1 MNARR
6 FVALGLAFLGCMAAV
21 PAAAAATPGSAIARW
36 ALFEGAL
43 THPAPPADALRGVEL
58 RTEFTAPDGQVT
70 RFWGYYDGG
79 ATWRFRF
86 SPDQVGRWRYA
97 ARFSDDAAEVSGE
110 FACTTSDLPGPLT
123 RWRENPTWFA
133 TAAGGPVV
141 VRSFHV
147 GDRFFAE
154 NLEAGTR
161 TRFLDWAQAQGYNL
175 LSIASHYLNRN
186 APGRGQGWRT
196 PRLWDAGTRSVQPGE
211 YAKAEAIL
219 DELGARHFYVHPFA
233 GFIGR
238 HSEFPVDPADQ
249 ELYVRYTLARFAPYW
264 NVLLNVAG
272 PEPLWKPEGY
282 ENRMSFAEV
291 NRIGEMIQR
300 LDPFGRLLSVH
311 NASGDDPFRFSSWA
325 SYSTLQGGPAEK
337 GDDLPALHN
346 FLFRNHTGDRPIY
359 AHEVLWPGNS
369 LHARADGRPAAAQG
383 ARDALRGRRHQLRR
397 HERRLLHGLQRH
409 PRPRRAPP
417 REARG
422 REIRLG
428 LLREG
433 PLRPPAADVGRGEE
447 GRVPG
452 GRRPRVL
459 GLPGAGRGHGARLRA
474 TRRLARRMAVP
485 GGPRRA
491 RSRAGRGTE
500 VLCRTGRFHQRRRP
514 APVARMIGGFPM
526 RLPRLAALILA
537 SATSPAPPT
546 RPPRR
551 PAP

>member
-1 MNARR
+1 MIARR
-6 FVALGLAFLGCMAAV
+6 TPPTPLALGLALLGGMAVV

-36 ALFEGAL
+36 ALFEGTL

-58 RTEFTAPDGQVT
+58 RTEFTAPDGQVA
-70 RFWGYYDGG
+70 RFWGYHDGG

-175 LSIASHYLNRN
+175 LSIGSHYLNRN

-196 PRLWDAGTRSVQPGE
+196 PRLWDAGTRSVRPGE

-219 DELGARHFYVHPFA
+219 DELGTRHFYVHPFA

-291 NRIGEMIQR
+291 NRIGQMIHR

-359 AHEVLWPGNS
+359 AHEVLWPGNH
-369 LHARADGRPAAAQG
+369 LHAELTAD
-383 ARDALRGRRHQLRR
+383 QLRR
-397 HERRLLHGLQRH
+397 KALVMLFAAAAINFADMSGDSSTGYSGTLDPAERHSERH
-409 PRPRRAPP
+409 AAVKSAWDFFAKVPF
-417 REARG
+417 G
-422 REIRLG
+422 R
-428 LLREG
+428 
-433 PLRPPAADVGRGEE
+433 LRPTWDVVKRGPCLADEGHEYWVYLAQGGATELASALPAGWRGEWLSPE
-447 GRVPG
+447 GHV
-452 GRRPRVL
+452 
-459 GLPGAGRGHGARLRA
+459 A
-474 TRRLARRMAVP
+474 
-485 GGPRRA
+485 
-491 RSRAGRGTE
+491 
-500 VLCRTGRFHQRRRP
+500 P
-514 APVARMIGGFPM
+514 APVPAEGQRSF
-526 RLPRLAALILA
+526 AA
-537 SATSPAPPT
+537 PAAFT
-546 RPPRR
+546 KDVVLHLWRE
-551 PAP
+551 